1 MNVAFFA
8 PCTHILTYLLTY
20 LSIFT
25 HISYD
30 IKRGTNLLGN
40 NISSPVD
47 SNRIKASFAKVLPV
61 IGSCEIVAVVQEKL
75 AVVDLNGF
83 SDRKVSWREILF
95 DLFVT
100 ELHRHSGICGANVVT
115 VLWNSLARD
124 ENWKRISAV
133 VWTVNLT
140 DLHSVVDEIVLNA
153 HKSRQFVFRKFV
165 VIARQIYLHYFC
177 FYSVFINYFFINF
190 WF

>member
-1 MNVAFFA
+1 VNVAFFA

-61 IGSCEIVAVVQEKL
+61 IGSCEIVAVVQEEL

-133 VWTVNLT
+133 VWTVDLT
-140 DLHSVVDEIVLNA
+140 DLHSVVDKIVLNEQK
-153 HKSRQFVFRKFV
+153 HRRFVFMNIV
-165 VIARQIYLHYFC
+165 IIARQIYLHLFLFLFS
-177 FYSVFINYFFINF
+177 FYYLFLY
-190 WF
+190 

>member
-1 MNVAFFA
+1 MYKNISINF
-8 PCTHILTYLLTY
+8 HTYQ
-20 LSIFT
+20 
-25 HISYD
+25 HD

-40 NISSPVD
+40 DISSPVD

-83 SDRKVSWREILF
+83 SHRKVSWREIFF

-100 ELHRHSGICGANVVT
+100 ELHRHCGVCGANVVT

-124 ENWKRISAV
+124 KNWKRISAV
-133 VWTVNLT
+133 VWTVYLT
-140 DLHSVVDEIVLNA
+140 NFHRIVDKIVLNA
-153 HKSRQFVFRKFV
+153 
-165 VIARQIYLHYFC
+165 
-177 FYSVFINYFFINF
+177 
-190 WF
+190 